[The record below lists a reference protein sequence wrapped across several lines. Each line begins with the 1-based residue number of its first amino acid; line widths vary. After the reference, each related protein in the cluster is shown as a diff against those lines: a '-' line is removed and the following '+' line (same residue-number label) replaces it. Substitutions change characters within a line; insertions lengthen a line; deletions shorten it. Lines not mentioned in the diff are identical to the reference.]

1 MMDDLINLIREL
13 YRIHPTGGPLHVELD
28 DGNLDGLIRPYYDC
42 FTDEELDALYYEGT
56 PIAELDPEAPAV
68 LEGLG
73 SSTRQLCDEIAAL
86 MNVMTVEDR
95 ELVRARALGYG
106 IDTPT

>member
-1 MMDDLINLIREL
+1 MTVDDLITRIREL

-28 DGNLDGLIRPYYDC
+28 DGNLDGTIRPYYDC
-42 FTDEELDALYYEGT
+42 FTVEELDALYHDGT
-56 PIAELDPEAPAV
+56 PIAELDPEAPVV

-86 MNVMTVEDR
+86 MNEMSVEDR
-95 ELVRARALGYG
+95 ALARARALGYG
-106 IDTPT
+106 TEP